1 MGTAQATY
9 SAYTPLLPS
18 ALPSSVQP
26 WLGASGG
33 KEETEKG
40 RPEST
45 SLRASPRAPGLCSPF
60 RGSL

>member
-9 SAYTPLLPS
+9 SAYTPLLS

-33 KEETEKG
+33 KEE
-40 RPEST
+40 PEGQARVHLPQ
-45 SLRASPRAPGLCSPF
+45 SLT
-60 RGSL
+60 